1 MHGKRARC
9 IRTRRAFL
17 PLGVGAFL
25 GVVLMLPAVTVAG
38 SWSQAVVSTSQA
50 APALVKAVQ
59 AALDSLRVELGFP
72 GATAAIWLPDGSV
85 TGFATG
91 LADSGTGA
99 PMTPEHRM
107 PAGSVGKSFVAA
119 VALTLVQEGRLE
131 LGATIDRW
139 LGDEPW
145 FGRLRNGR
153 AITLRMLLTHSSGL
167 PDHVK
172 EPAFMRSVG
181 NLVRPGADPDAVI
194 TPRQVLEYVLDRDPL
209 FPPGEGMSY
218 TDTGYILVGLII
230 EKATG
235 RTYYEELRRR
245 FLEPFGLKRTVPA
258 DRRDLPGLACGN
270 LKPDNPF
277 GLPIRTLAADGYL
290 NHNPALEW
298 TGGGLV
304 ANPQDLV
311 RWAASLYGGRALP
324 GPYLDDLLDTVP
336 WDPDGPGYDSYGL
349 GVIVDATPLGI
360 TYGHSGWYPGY
371 HTVLAY
377 YPADRFAVAVQVNRD
392 YDSGAKQV
400 AQRLAAVVQSRL
412 AAAE

>member
-1 MHGKRARC
+1 MIGKRSRWS
-9 IRTRRAFL
+9 RTRRAFL
-17 PLGVGAFL
+17 LRCIGVFL
-25 GVVLMLPAVTVAG
+25 GIVLMSMATAAAFASPAG
-38 SWSQAVVSTSQA
+38 
-50 APALVKAVQ
+50 PALAQAVQ
-59 AALDSLRVELGFP
+59 AALDSLRVEMGFP
-72 GATAAIWLPDGSV
+72 GATAAIILPDGTV
-85 TGFATG
+85 EGFATG

-99 PMTPEHRM
+99 VMTPENRM

-119 VALTLVQEGRLE
+119 VALALVQEGRLE
-131 LGATIDRW
+131 LGASIDRW

-145 FGRLRNGR
+145 FGRLRNGHE
-153 AITLRMLLTHSSGL
+153 ITLRMLLTHSSGV

-172 EPAFMRSVG
+172 DPAFLRSVG
-181 NLVRPGADPDAVI
+181 DLVRPGADPDAVI
-194 TPRQVLEYVLDRDPL
+194 RPRQVLEYVLDREPL

-245 FLEPFGLKRTVPA
+245 FLEPFGLQRTVPA
-258 DRRDLPGLACGN
+258 DRRDIPGLACGN

-277 GLPIRTLAADGYL
+277 GLPTRTLEPGGRL

-298 TGGGLV
+298 TGGGL
-304 ANPQDLV
+304 ASNPQDLV
-311 RWAASLYGGRALP
+311 RWARLLYEGRALS
-324 GPYLDDLLDTVP
+324 GPYLEDLLDAVP
-336 WDPDGPGYDSYGL
+336 WDPDGPGYDAYGL
-349 GVIVDATPLGI
+349 GVIVDETALGT

-371 HTVLAY
+371 HTVVAY

-392 YDSGAKQV
+392 YDSGVKTVAQQV
-400 AQRLAAVVQSRL
+400 AALVQAHL